1 MGDHMQGK
9 QSAIRGR
16 WAGAALFLVN
26 GFIMGSWAPQI
37 PLLLPRFQITEFTV
51 GLLIL
56 ALGFGAVGAM
66 AFAGG
71 LIVRYGSVR
80 VVQVFAVLA
89 SVTLAAVVLAP
100 TLLLLALALIIM
112 GALIG
117 CMDVSMNANA
127 VEVERR
133 LGRAIMS
140 SCHGFWSLGGFV
152 GGGLGG
158 WIIAAQGA
166 ETHALLVS
174 GASLLIV
181 LIASRFLIGEPPH
194 PVAIAADGG
203 KKSHWPRESAIYIIG
218 IMALLSMVPEGAVL
232 DWAALYLGKE
242 MGSDVTTSGYAFA
255 FFSGAMALMRF
266 GGDAVRNRFGAVAT
280 LRFSGLIA
288 AAGLLGAALAPTAPI
303 AIACFAVAGLGIAN
317 TVPIM
322 FSAAGNHPGLSPGV
336 GISTVTMMGYSGIL
350 IAPSSI
356 GFVAEH
362 IGFRVTYAA
371 LAILLVGVALMAN
384 RVAAA
389 DNLQRH

>member
-1 MGDHMQGK
+1 MQRT
-9 QSAIRGR
+9 QNVIAGR
-16 WAGAALFLVN
+16 MAGAALFLVN

-56 ALGFGAVGAM
+56 ALGLGAVGAM

-71 LIVRYGSVR
+71 MIMRYGSVR
-80 VVQVFAVLA
+80 VVQVFAALA
-89 SVTLAAVVLAP
+89 SVTLAGVVLAP
-100 TLLLLALALIIM
+100 SLWLAAIALVVM
-112 GALIG
+112 GGLVG

-140 SCHGFWSLGGFV
+140 SCHGFWSLGGFI

-158 WIIAAQGA
+158 WIIASLGA
-166 ETHALLVS
+166 VTHALLASGVS
-174 GASLLIV
+174 LIVV

-194 PVAIAADGG
+194 PIAATTSR
-203 KKSHWPRESAIYIIG
+203 KSHWPRGAAIYIIG
-218 IMALLSMVPEGAVL
+218 AMALLSMVPEGAVL
-232 DWAALYLGKE
+232 DWAALYLDKE
-242 MGSDVTTSGYAFA
+242 MGATLATSGYAFA
-255 FFSGAMALMRF
+255 FFSAAMALMRF

-280 LRFSGLIA
+280 LRVSGLIA

-303 AIACFAVAGLGIAN
+303 AIACFAIAGLGIAN

-362 IGFRVTYAA
+362 IGFRVTYGTLA
-371 LAILLVGVALMAN
+371 LLLVGVSILAN